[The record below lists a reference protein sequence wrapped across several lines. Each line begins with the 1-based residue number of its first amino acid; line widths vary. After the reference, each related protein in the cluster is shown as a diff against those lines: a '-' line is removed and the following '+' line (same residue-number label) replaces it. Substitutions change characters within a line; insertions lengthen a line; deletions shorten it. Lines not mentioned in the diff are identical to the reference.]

1 MVRTTV
7 ITTGE
12 LRRLMWIAETVYGTT
27 PTSAL
32 GWASE
37 YYGIKDDGN
46 LDVLPQYIGGDRGFQ
61 TSTRGPFKAGYTL
74 KGVSRV
80 YSASPAY
87 NWTDFFGVHAF
98 GAAQALAD
106 HLPFFSTVVDIQEVT
121 GSTIHDYFLFNG
133 CKINKLEIGGTDP
146 GKILTFDAVVMARW
160 VQHSASKAFTGL
172 QSVTVGA
179 DPSAPA
185 SGNPLTWS
193 GILQY
198 NLNAGGLTN
207 WAPRK
212 WKLTIDNKLI
222 GEPGNVFG
230 ADSTY
235 YPLFAN
241 TLEEGPREI
250 LLELTLPARDQTWH
264 NAKRAGL
271 PVTAVKIPIDLTAPS
286 GYQYINLANGIFKAD
301 DFPDYKQD
309 LNEETV
315 KILFPNSLTVV

>member
-1 MVRTTV
+1 
-7 ITTGE
+7 
-12 LRRLMWIAETVYGTT
+12 MWIAESVYGTT

-61 TSTRGPFKAGYTL
+61 TYTRGPFKAGYTL

-87 NWTDFFGVHAF
+87 KWTDFFALNAF

-106 HLPFFSTVVDIQEVT
+106 HLPSFSSVVDIQEVT
-121 GSTIHDYFLFNG
+121 GSTVHDYFLFNG
-133 CKINKLEIGGTDP
+133 CKIGKLEIGGTDP
-146 GKILTFDAVVMARW
+146 GRILTFDATVMARW
-160 VQHSASKAFTGL
+160 AQQSATKAFTGL
-172 QSVTVGA
+172 QGVTVGA

-185 SGNPLTWS
+185 SANPLTWS
-193 GILQY
+193 GIMQY

-212 WKLTIDNKLI
+212 WKLTIENKLVPM
-222 GEPGNVFG
+222 PGNVYG
-230 ADSTY
+230 ADSVY
-235 YPLFAN
+235 YPLIAGS
-241 TLEEGPREI
+241 TIEEGPREI
-250 LLELTLPARDQTWH
+250 ILEVTLPARDQTWQ
-264 NAKRAGL
+264 NAKRSGL

-309 LNEETV
+309 APNEETV
-315 KILFPNSLTVV
+315 KILFPSGLTVV